1 VSYLQQGEVTSRQE
15 GTPDVVPEKVSP
27 KAKRTTHWSENR
39 GTVPAV
45 WIAVD
50 IPKEP

>member
-27 KAKRTTHWSENR
+27 KAKPLPTGRKNR